1 METKFNRRRLLDC
14 VLLLVQW
21 QLIACGLKIQGSFL
35 YPFLNCQY
43 QPEISTWPFRI
54 LGKVIDWILL
64 NTSVREIQ
72 NSLKSGI
79 LLGTSYIFRGIHQR
93 LKYEPTRTG
102 KMKSRKFGK
111 LFYNLKYTRLSSLC
125 YIIKSHNK
133 ARFGR
138 AVLLEHVINLV
149 TG

>member
-1 METKFNRRRLLDC
+1 VEAKFKRRRLLGC
-14 VLLLVQW
+14 VLLLAQW
-21 QLIACGLKIQGSFL
+21 QLIACGLKIQGFFL

-43 QPEISTWPFRI
+43 QPELSTWPSQI
-54 LGKVIDWILL
+54 LVKVIDWILL

-79 LLGTSYIFRGIHQR
+79 LLVASYTVRGIHRR
-93 LKYEPTRTG
+93 LKYKQTRIG

-111 LFYNLKYTRLSSLC
+111 LFYNLKYTRLRSLC
-125 YIIKSHNK
+125 YIITSHNK
-133 ARFGR
+133 ARSGR
-138 AVLLEHVINLV
+138 AVFLEHVINLV